1 MIKKKVAVIG
11 VGLTKF
17 GELWDKSYRDLI
29 TEAGVKAMN
38 DAGIDG
44 KDVQELF
51 VGSMSPGLFA
61 GQEHIG
67 ALVADH
73 AGLTGIPA
81 TRVEA
86 ACASGGLALR
96 QAYTSIISGRNSIVV
111 AGGVEKMTD
120 VPTGTA
126 MTALMGAGDE
136 EWEAFNGATFPALYA
151 LMARRHMKE
160 YKTTIEQISMVSVKN
175 HANAIHNEYAQFRN
189 EVTLE
194 EVMNSAMVADPLRLL
209 HCSPITDGAAAVVLA
224 SEEKAREVCDT
235 PIWIT
240 ASALATDTLAL
251 HDRESLTKT
260 NAAIKAGQEA
270 YRQANISP
278 KDVDFAEVHD
288 CFAIAEILA
297 IEALGFCKIGE
308 GGKYTEE
315 GCTQIGG
322 EVAVN
327 TSGGLKGKGHPVG
340 TTGIAQAVEAVL
352 QLRGEAGKRQVA
364 GAEIG
369 LTHNVGGSGATAVV
383 HIFQRD

>member
-1 MIKKKVAVIG
+1 MTEKKVAIIG

-17 GELWDKSYRDLI
+17 GELWEKSYRDLI
-29 TEAGVKAMN
+29 TEAGVKAIA
-38 DAGIDG
+38 DSGIDG

-61 GQEHIG
+61 AQEHIG
-67 ALVADH
+67 ALVADY
-73 AGLTGIPA
+73 AGLAGIPA

-96 QAYTSIISGRNSIVV
+96 QAYTSILAGRNDIVV

-120 VPTGTA
+120 VPTGLA

-151 LMARRHMKE
+151 LMARRHMIE
-160 YKTTIEQISMVSVKN
+160 YGTTIEQISMVSVKN
-175 HANAIHNEYAQFRN
+175 HANAKHNEYAQFKFD
-189 EVTLE
+189 VTLE
-194 EVMNSAMVADPLRLL
+194 DVLNSSLVADPLRLL
-209 HCSPITDGAAAVVLA
+209 HCSPITDGAAAVILA
-224 SEEKAREVCDT
+224 SEKKAKEICDN

-240 ASALATDTLAL
+240 ASSMATDTLAL
-251 HDRESLTKT
+251 SDRKSLTQT
-260 NAAIKAGQEA
+260 NAAILAAKDAYKQAGVSA
-270 YRQANISP
+270 
-278 KDVDFAEVHD
+278 KDIDFAEVHD

-308 GGKYTEE
+308 GGKYTED
-315 GCTQIGG
+315 GHTKIGG
-322 EVAVN
+322 EHPIN

-340 TTGIAQAVEAVL
+340 TTGIAQAIEATL
-352 QLRGEAGKRQVA
+352 QLRGTAGKRQVKD
-364 GAEIG
+364 AEIG

-383 HIFQRD
+383 HVYRRD

>member
-1 MIKKKVAVIG
+1 MSGKRVAIIG
-11 VGLTKF
+11 IGMTKF
-17 GELWDKSYRDLI
+17 GELWDYSYRDLI
-29 TEAGVKAMN
+29 TEAGIKAIG
-38 DAGIDG
+38 DARIDG
-44 KDVQELF
+44 KDIKELF

-67 ALVADH
+67 ALVADY
-73 AGLTGIPA
+73 AGLAGIPA

-96 QAYTSIISGRNSIVV
+96 QAYTSIISGRSDIVV

-120 VPTGTA
+120 VPAGLA

-151 LMARRHMKE
+151 LMARRHMLE
-160 YKTTIEQISMVSVKN
+160 YGTTIEQISAVSVKN
-175 HANAIHNEYAQFRN
+175 HHNAKYNENAQFQF

-194 EVMNSAMVADPLRLL
+194 DVLNSSPVAEPLRLL

-224 SEEKAREVCDT
+224 SEEKAKEICDE
-235 PIWIT
+235 PVWIT

-251 HDRESLTKT
+251 HDRKSLSRT
-260 NAAIKAGQEA
+260 NATILAAKEA
-270 YRQANISP
+270 YKQAGVTA
-278 KDVDFAEVHD
+278 KDIQFAEVHD
-288 CFAIAEILA
+288 CFAIAEIFA

-308 GGKYTEE
+308 GGKYTED
-315 GCTQIGG
+315 GNTKIGG

-340 TTGIAQAVEAVL
+340 TTGISQAVEATL
-352 QLRGEAGKRQVA
+352 QLRGKAGKRQVA
-364 GAEIG
+364 DAEIG

-383 HIFQRD
+383 HIYTKD